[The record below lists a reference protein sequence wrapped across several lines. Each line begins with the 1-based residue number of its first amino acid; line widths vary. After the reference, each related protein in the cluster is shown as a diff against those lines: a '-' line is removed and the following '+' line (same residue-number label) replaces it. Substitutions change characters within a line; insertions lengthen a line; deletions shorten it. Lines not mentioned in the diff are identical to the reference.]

1 MIKRSHAQFGFT
13 LVELLVVI
21 VIIGILA
28 GITFTGGSYL
38 LSAQEEKQ
46 AKSQIE
52 ALSLALDQYKSEK
65 GTYPNTEIMFPNAED
80 EIGRSS
86 LLLNA
91 LAGLIEQNGELLD
104 PDDRGKS
111 FIPGDSVTLGKQDG
125 KRNVIVSLGEEEWNG
140 DSIIEAFLMDPWFA
154 PYIYEYPRLDG
165 HNGYLLFSKGVDG
178 RASEFVEELTET
190 PKKESIDEDN
200 IPASEP
206 GKW

>member
-1 MIKRSHAQFGFT
+1 MIKKSHTQFGFT

-21 VIIGILA
+21 VIIGILV

-65 GTYPNTEIMFPNAED
+65 GTYPNTEKMFPNAGD

-86 LLLNA
+86 FLLNA
-91 LAGLIEQNGELLD
+91 LAGLVEQNGALLD

-111 FIPGDSVTLGKQDG
+111 FLPGDFITLGKQDG
-125 KRNVIVSLGEEEWNG
+125 KRNVIISLSEEEWNG
-140 DSIIEAFLMDPWFA
+140 GSMIKAFLMDPWLA
-154 PYIYEYPRLDG
+154 PYIYEYPRRDG
-165 HNGYLLFSKGVDG
+165 HNGYLLFSKGADG
-178 RASEFVEELTET
+178 SASEFGEELTET
-190 PKKESIDEDN
+190 PKKESTDEDN
-200 IPASEP
+200 IPSTEP